1 MQKALDH
8 TTHEFSTLNTG
19 KANPSMVESLVIK
32 CYDSSMKLLEVAA
45 ITTPDHRTIRIEP
58 WDKSVIKEIEK
69 AVQSANLGLNP
80 VIDGGI
86 IRCPIPELSKERR
99 QDLVK
104 VAGQQSEEGRIGI
117 RAARRD
123 GLDVIKKSQ
132 KAGDISEDD
141 SKRLEKE
148 IQKITDNFTKQIND
162 LLQNKEKDL
171 MKV

>member
-1 MQKALDH
+1 M
-8 TTHEFSTLNTG
+8 
-19 KANPSMVESLVIK
+19 I
-32 CYDSSMKLLEVAA
+32 VACA
-45 ITTPDHRTIRIEP
+45 
-58 WDKSVIKEIEK
+58 KSVVKEIEK

-80 VIDGGI
+80 VVDGGI

-99 QDLVK
+99 QELVK
-104 VAGQQSEEGRIGI
+104 VAGQQSEDGRIGI

-132 KAGDISEDD
+132 KAGDLSEDD

-148 IQKITDNFTKQIND
+148 IQKLTDNFTKQIND

-171 MKV
+171 MQV